1 MDYIPQKMMK
11 VAARN
16 SGGVD
21 GDGRSESGSGSGSGS
36 ESVSHVLSDL
46 LTASGPG
53 HILFARYVD
62 GGESFHLSEM
72 IKSVCITISH
82 QLRYFYH
89 CWRGDRC
96 YCVLRRALF
105 L

>member
-16 SGGVD
+16 GGVD
-21 GDGRSESGSGSGSGS
+21 GDGRTESESGSGS

-62 GGESFHLSEM
+62 GSESFYLSEM
-72 IKSVCITISH
+72 IKLVCITISH
-82 QLRYFYH
+82 
-89 CWRGDRC
+89 
-96 YCVLRRALF
+96 
-105 L
+105 

>member
-62 GGESFHLSEM
+62 GSESFYLSEM
-72 IKSVCITISH
+72 IKLVCITISH
-82 QLRYFYH
+82 
-89 CWRGDRC
+89 
-96 YCVLRRALF
+96 
-105 L
+105 

>member
-46 LTASGPG
+46 L
-53 HILFARYVD
+53 
-62 GGESFHLSEM
+62 SFHLSEM